1 MFAMSPSERYQ
12 ADLRQPDFIHDSAQA
27 LAVRHLQRLF
37 DDLLQPVPSA
47 AQPSFWQKLT
57 GQEPKPAVAITGLY
71 FWGGVGRGKTYLMDT
86 FYDCLPFENKLRIHF
101 HHFMQRV
108 HTELQSLKGQA
119 DPLKEVAA
127 NLAKET
133 RIICFDEFFVSD
145 ITDAMI
151 LSTLFECLFELG
163 VILVATS
170 NIPPDDLYR
179 NGLQRARF
187 LPTIALIKQHCS
199 IVNVDSGV
207 DYRLRTLQQANLY
220 HWPLSAEVT
229 GELTQ
234 YFADLSGSERGGEA
248 RWEQA
253 VSVNHRSLMTI
264 AESADVLYIEYEE
277 LCCTPRSQ
285 QDYIE
290 LAHRY
295 HTVIMANVT
304 AMGPETSD
312 AARRFI
318 ALVDEFYE
326 RRVKL
331 IISAAVPM
339 ADLYSS
345 GRLEFEFQRCLSR
358 LIEMQSHE
366 YLSQEHLL

>member
-1 MFAMSPSERYQ
+1 MSPSERYQ
-12 ADLRQPDFIHDSAQA
+12 ADLQRADFVEDAAQT

-37 DDLLQPVPSA
+37 DELRQPLPA
-47 AQPSFWQKLT
+47 APKASLWQKLS
-57 GQEPKPAVAITGLY
+57 GKRPAPEAAITGLY
-71 FWGGVGRGKTYLMDT
+71 LWGGVGRGKTYLMDT
-86 FYDCLPFENKLRIHF
+86 FYDCLPFENKLRVHF
-101 HHFMQRV
+101 HHFMRRV
-108 HTELQSLKGQA
+108 HAELQALSGHS
-119 DPLKEVAA
+119 DPLRQVAA
-127 NLAKET
+127 NLGKEA

-151 LSTLFECLFELG
+151 LGTLFEYLFAEG
-163 VILVATS
+163 MILVATS
-170 NIPPDDLYR
+170 NIPPDELYR
-179 NGLQRARF
+179 NGLQRTRF
-187 LPTIALIKQHCS
+187 LPAIELIKQHCRV
-199 IVNVDSGV
+199 VNVDSGV

-220 HWPLSAEVT
+220 HWPLSAET
-229 GELTQ
+229 TAALTQ
-234 YFADLSGSERGGEA
+234 YFADLTGGKA
-248 RWEQA
+248 RWEQDI
-253 VSVNHRSLMTI
+253 SVNQRSLMTV
-264 AESADVLYIEYEE
+264 AGSADVLYIEYEE

-285 QDYIE
+285 LDYID

-295 HTVIMANVT
+295 QTVILANVT

-331 IISAAVPM
+331 ILSATVPM
-339 ADLYSS
+339 NELYLG

-366 YLSQEHLL
+366 YLAQEHLS